1 MGNES
6 SRKHPHQLVS
16 PQQSK
21 KIDKILKNE
30 WERQVKE
37 IKILLL
43 GAGESGKSTIFKQ
56 MKILHLNGFDEEEKL
71 KYKSLV
77 YSNTIE
83 SLNVILEAM
92 NVLKIQF
99 ASPVAKLEAKKFLN
113 MKFTSINPQSALII
127 KTIWNDDGTQECFS
141 RSNEYQLNDSAK

>member
-1 MGNES
+1 MGNGNS
-6 SRKHPHQLVS
+6 KKHNKHAS
-16 PQQSK
+16 PNQSK
-21 KIDKILKNE
+21 QIDKLLKND
-30 WERQVKE
+30 WEKQMDE

-56 MKILHLNGFDEEEKL
+56 MKILHLNGFDQEEKL

-77 YSNTIE
+77 HSNTIE

-92 NVLKIQF
+92 NSLQIPL
-99 ASPVAKLEAKKFLN
+99 SLPSSKLEVKKFSCL
-113 MKFTSINPQSALII
+113 KFTIINSQLA
-127 KTIWNDDGTQECFS
+127 TIMKNIWLDNGTQQCFS

>member
-1 MGNES
+1 MGNQNS
-6 SRKHPHQLVS
+6 KKHNKHAS
-16 PQQSK
+16 PNQSK
-21 KIDKILKNE
+21 QIDKLLKND
-30 WERQVKE
+30 WEKQMDE

-56 MKILHLNGFDEEEKL
+56 MKILHLNGFDQEEKL

-83 SLNVILEAM
+83 SLNVILKAM
-92 NVLKIQF
+92 HSLQIPF
-99 ASPVAKLEAKKFLN
+99 ALSQTKLELEKFL
-113 MKFTSINPQSALII
+113 SINFTNIDNQVAEIM
-127 KTIWNDDGTQECFS
+127 KNIWLDNGTQECFS